1 MTDIQEWVAWFRH
14 ASPYINA
21 QRNQVMVLA
30 LSGEALAHSNL
41 ENIIHDIALL
51 NSLGIR
57 LVIVFGARP
66 QIDEILLKNGVS
78 SRFHLTNHQLL
89 RVTNDE
95 MIPYILSAYGRLRSE
110 LEAKLSMGVINSPMQ
125 GAKINVVSGNF
136 VMAKPHG
143 VSEGIDLGLT
153 GQVRKIDV
161 AGIQQHLQNQS
172 VILVPATGYSMTGE
186 IFNLSYEALAAEM
199 AIRLNAD
206 KLIFF
211 GSESGLKNQDGDLIH
226 QLTVKQALNYV
237 KAKKDLV
244 NSIDVAQESA
254 EQLELDSSQVNQLIA
269 AAHACQSGVRRIH
282 LLSYTHDGALLEEL
296 FTRDGHGTMVSV
308 DEFDQIR
315 PAKLEDTNGILSLIR
330 PLEEQGFLVRRSRE
344 LLETEIDYFLVEV
357 RDNAI
362 IGCVGL
368 YPFPKDDACELSCFA
383 VDPNYR
389 KMGRGDRLLEAVTQR
404 AVAQKF
410 SKLFV
415 LTTKTEQWFKE
426 RGFEPVSP
434 STLPGEKNY
443 NTSRNA
449 KVLMKKI

>member
-1 MTDIQEWVAWFRH
+1 MNDLKEWVAWFRH

-66 QIDEILLKNGVS
+66 QINDILKQNSVTS
-78 SRFHLTNHQLL
+78 DFHRSNHQRL
-89 RVTNDE
+89 RVTSEE
-95 MIPYILSAYGRLRSE
+95 MMPYVLAAYGRLRST

-136 VMAKPHG
+136 VMAKPYG
-143 VSEGIDLGLT
+143 VSEGIDLKLT

-161 AGIQQHLQNQS
+161 ASINTHLQNQS
-172 VILVPATGYSMTGE
+172 VILVPATGYSMTGD

-199 AIRLNAD
+199 AVRLNAE

-211 GSESGLKNQDGDLIH
+211 GNETGLTDEAGDFLH
-226 QLTVKQALNYV
+226 QITVKKAL
-237 KAKKDLV
+237 DLV
-244 NSIDVAQESA
+244 NTLDGQADSD
-254 EQLELDSSQVNQLIA
+254 EQPCLDTSQINQLLA
-269 AAHACQSGVRRIH
+269 ASHACQSGVRRVH
-282 LLSYTHDGALLEEL
+282 LLSYAHDGALLEEL

-315 PAKLEDTNGILSLIR
+315 PARLEDTNGILSLIR

-344 LLETEIDYFLVEV
+344 LLETELDYFLVEV

-362 IGCVGL
+362 IACVGL
-368 YPFPKDDACELSCFA
+368 YPFPKDNAAELSCFA
-383 VDPNYR
+383 VDTDYR
-389 KMGRGDRLLEAVTQR
+389 KMGRGDRLLEAVTQK
-404 AVAQKF
+404 AK
-410 SKLFV
+410 SLKLNKLFV

-434 STLPGEKNY
+434 ATLPGDKNY

-449 KVLMKKI
+449 KVLMKQLT

>member
-1 MTDIQEWVAWFRH
+1 MTDIKEWVAWFRH

-30 LSGEALAHSNL
+30 LSGEALAHANL

-66 QIDEILLKNGVS
+66 QIDEVLKNNDVAT
-78 SRFHLTNHQLL
+78 RFHMTNHQLL
-89 RVTNDE
+89 RITSEE
-95 MIPYILSAYGRLRSE
+95 MMPYVLSAYGRLRSI

-125 GAKINVVSGNF
+125 GARINVVSGNF

-161 AGIQQHLQNQS
+161 ASIHQHLQNQS
-172 VILVPATGYSMTGE
+172 VILVPATGYSMTGDV
-186 IFNLSYEALAAEM
+186 FNLSYEALAAEM

-206 KLIFF
+206 KLVFF
-211 GSESGLKNQDGDLIH
+211 GSESGLKNDQGDLIQ
-226 QLTVKQALNYV
+226 QLTVKQALHYV
-237 KAKKDLV
+237 DA
-244 NSIDVAQESA
+244 IDEPTKGIPDEQEILA
-254 EQLELDSSQVNQLIA
+254 LDPAQVNQLLA
-269 AAHACQSGVRRIH
+269 ASHACQSGVRRVH
-282 LLSYTHDGALLEEL
+282 LLSYAHDGALLEEL

-344 LLETEIDYFLVEV
+344 LLETELDYFLVEV

-362 IGCVGL
+362 IACVGL

-383 VDPNYR
+383 VDPDYR

-404 AVAQKF
+404 AISQKF

-434 STLPGEKNY
+434 STLPGDKNY

-449 KVLMKKI
+449 KVLMKKIL

>member
-1 MTDIQEWVAWFRH
+1 MSDIKEWVAWFRH

-30 LSGEALAHSNL
+30 LSGEALAHGNL

-57 LVIVFGARP
+57 LILVFGARP
-66 QIDEILLKNGVS
+66 QIDEVLSQNDMPIS
-78 SRFHLTNHQLL
+78 FHQIKHQML
-89 RVTNDE
+89 RITHED
-95 MIPYILSAYGRLRSE
+95 MMPYVLSAYGRLRSE

-125 GAKINVVSGNF
+125 GARINVVSGNF
-136 VMAKPHG
+136 VMAKPFG
-143 VSEGIDLGLT
+143 VSDGIDLGLT

-161 AGIQQHLQNQS
+161 ASIQQHLQHHS
-172 VILVPATGYSMTGE
+172 VILVPATGYSMTGDV
-186 IFNLSYEALAAEM
+186 FNLSYEALAAEM

-211 GSESGLKNQDGDLIH
+211 GNESGLKNEQGELVQ
-226 QLTVKQALNYV
+226 QLTVKQANEYVDALN
-237 KAKKDLV
+237 
-244 NSIDVAQESA
+244 IDYNQERVAGKNHKHAQI
-254 EQLELDSSQVNQLIA
+254 NQLLA
-269 AAHACQSGVRRIH
+269 AAHACQSGVRRVH

-296 FTRDGHGTMVSV
+296 FTRDGHGTMVSI

-344 LLETEIDYFLVEV
+344 LLETELDYFLVEV

-368 YPFPKDDACELSCFA
+368 YPFPKDNAAELSCFA
-383 VDPNYR
+383 VDPDYR
-389 KMGRGDRLLEAVTQR
+389 KMGRGDRLLEAVTSR
-404 AVAQKF
+404 AIAQGF

-426 RGFEPVSP
+426 RGFAPVSP
-434 STLPGEKNY
+434 SMLPGEKNY

-449 KVLMKKI
+449 KVLMKQIQ

>member
-1 MTDIQEWVAWFRH
+1 MTDIKEWVAWFRH

-30 LSGEALAHSNL
+30 MSGESLAHSNL

-66 QIDEILLKNGVS
+66 QVDSILKQNNVS
-78 SRFHLTNHQLL
+78 SRFHFTNRQLL
-89 RVTNDE
+89 RITSED
-95 MIPYILSAYGRLRSE
+95 MMPYVLSAYGRLRSE

-143 VSEGIDLGLT
+143 ITDGIDLGLT

-161 AGIQQHLQNQS
+161 TSIQQHLQNQS
-172 VILVPATGYSMTGE
+172 VILVPATGYSMSGDV
-186 IFNLSYEALAAEM
+186 FNLSYEALAAEM

-211 GSESGLKNQDGDLIH
+211 GSESGLQNEQGELLH
-226 QLTVKQALNYV
+226 QLTVKQALHFV
-237 KAKKDLV
+237 DLLDDAS
-244 NSIDVAQESA
+244 NVAENTHDHPH
-254 EQLELDSSQVNQLIA
+254 LEPSQINQLLA
-269 AAHACQSGVRRIH
+269 AAHACQTGVRRVH

-330 PLEEQGFLVRRSRE
+330 PLEEQGFLVRRSKE
-344 LLETEIDYFLVEV
+344 LLETELDYFLVEV

-362 IGCVGL
+362 IACVGL
-368 YPFPKDDACELSCFA
+368 YPFPNDNSAELSCFA
-383 VDPNYR
+383 VDPDYR

-404 AVAQKF
+404 ALSQSF

-426 RGFEPVSP
+426 RGFEQVLPN
-434 STLPGEKNY
+434 TLPGDKNY

-449 KVLMKKI
+449 KVLMKKIQ

>member
-1 MTDIQEWVAWFRH
+1 MTDIKEWVAWFRH

-30 LSGEALAHSNL
+30 MSGEALAHSNL

-66 QIDEILLKNGVS
+66 QVDSILKQNNVS
-78 SRFHLTNHQLL
+78 SRFHLTNRQLL
-89 RVTNDE
+89 RITSED
-95 MIPYILSAYGRLRSE
+95 MMPYVLSAYGRLRSE

-143 VSEGIDLGLT
+143 ITDGIDLGLT
-153 GQVRKIDV
+153 GEVRKIDV
-161 AGIQQHLQNQS
+161 TSIQQSLQNQS
-172 VILVPATGYSMTGE
+172 VILVPATGYSMSGDV
-186 IFNLSYEALAAEM
+186 FNLSYEALAAEM

-211 GSESGLKNQDGDLIH
+211 GSESGLKNKQGELLH
-226 QLTVKQALNYV
+226 QLTVKQALH
-237 KAKKDLV
+237 LV
-244 NSIDVAQESA
+244 NLLDDASNNET
-254 EQLELDSSQVNQLIA
+254 EKTHHHPHLEASQINQLLA
-269 AAHACQSGVRRIH
+269 AAHACQSGVRRVH

-330 PLEEQGFLVRRSRE
+330 PLEEQGFLVRRSKE
-344 LLETEIDYFLVEV
+344 LLETELDYFLVEV

-362 IGCVGL
+362 IACVGL
-368 YPFPKDDACELSCFA
+368 YPFPQDNSAELSCFA
-383 VDPNYR
+383 VDPDYR

-404 AVAQKF
+404 ALSQNF

-426 RGFEPVSP
+426 RGFEQVSP
-434 STLPGEKNY
+434 NTLPGYKNY

-449 KVLMKKI
+449 KVLMKKIQ

>member
-1 MTDIQEWVAWFRH
+1 MTDLKEWVAWFRH

-30 LSGEALAHSNL
+30 LSGEALAHRNL
-41 ENIIHDIALL
+41 ENTIHDIALL

-57 LVIVFGARP
+57 LVLVFGARP
-66 QIDEILLKNGVS
+66 QIDAVLEQNNVP

-89 RVTNDE
+89 RITSEE
-95 MIPYILSAYGRLRSE
+95 MMPYVLSAYGRLRSE

-136 VMAKPHG
+136 VMAKPFG
-143 VSEGIDLGLT
+143 VSDGVDLGLT

-161 AGIQQHLQNQS
+161 SSIQQHLQNQS
-172 VILVPATGYSMTGE
+172 VILVPATGYAMTGDV
-186 IFNLSYEALAAEM
+186 FNLSYEALAAET
-199 AIRLNAD
+199 AVRLNAE

-211 GSESGLKNQDGDLIH
+211 GSDSGLKDLSGELVQ
-226 QLTVKQALNYV
+226 QLTAEQALQYVDALDSPNCDTEETLESLDVKQ
-237 KAKKDLV
+237 
-244 NSIDVAQESA
+244 
-254 EQLELDSSQVNQLIA
+254 SQINQLLA
-269 AAHACQSGVRRIH
+269 SAHACQLGVRRVH
-282 LLSYTHDGALLEEL
+282 LLSYAHDGALLEEL

-315 PAKLEDTNGILSLIR
+315 PAKLEDTNGILNLIR

-344 LLETEIDYFLVEV
+344 LLETELDYFLVEV

-362 IGCVGL
+362 IACVGL
-368 YPFPKDDACELSCFA
+368 YPFPKDASGELSCFA
-383 VDPNYR
+383 VDPDYR
-389 KMGRGDRLLEAVTQR
+389 KMGRGDRLLDAVTLK
-404 AVAQKF
+404 AKAQGF

-426 RGFEPVSP
+426 RGFAQVSP
-434 STLPGEKNY
+434 EILPGDKNY

-449 KVLMKKI
+449 KVLMKTI

>member
-41 ENIIHDIALL
+41 VNIIHDIALL

-57 LVIVFGARP
+57 LVIVFGGRP
-66 QIDEILLKNGVS
+66 QIDEILKHNKVT
-78 SRFHLTNHQLL
+78 SRFHLSNHQLL
-89 RVTNDE
+89 RVTSEE
-95 MIPYILSAYGRLRSE
+95 MMPYILSAYGLLRSE

-125 GAKINVVSGNF
+125 GARINVVSGNF

-143 VSEGIDLGLT
+143 VSEGVDLGLT
-153 GQVRKIDV
+153 GQVRKIDI
-161 AGIQQHLQNQS
+161 ASIQQYLHNQS
-172 VILVPATGYSMTGE
+172 IVLVPATGYSMTGE
-186 IFNLSYEALAAEM
+186 VFNLSYEALAAEM
-199 AIRLNAD
+199 AIRLNAE
-206 KLIFF
+206 KLVFF
-211 GSESGLKNQDGDLIH
+211 GSESGLKSQTGDFVH

-237 KAKKDLV
+237 DA
-244 NSIDVAQESA
+244 IDDPKTDDGTTS
-254 EQLELDSSQVNQLIA
+254 EQLALDSSQINQLLA
-269 AAHACQSGVRRIH
+269 AAQACQAGVRRVH
-282 LLSYTHDGALLEEL
+282 LLSYAHDGALLEEL
-296 FTRDGHGTMVSV
+296 FTRDGHGTMVSI

-315 PAKLEDTNGILSLIR
+315 PAKLEDTNGILNLIR

-344 LLETEIDYFLVEV
+344 LLETELDYFLVEV

-362 IGCVGL
+362 IACVGL
-368 YPFPKDDACELSCFA
+368 YPFPKDNACELSCFA
-383 VDPNYR
+383 VDSDYR

-404 AVAQKF
+404 AKAQNF

-434 STLPGEKNY
+434 STLPGDKNY

-449 KVLMKKI
+449 KVLMKII

>member
-1 MTDIQEWVAWFRH
+1 MTDIKEWVAWFRH

-30 LSGEALAHSNL
+30 LSGEALAHPNL

-66 QIDEILLKNGVS
+66 QIDAILKQNNVNTS
-78 SRFHLTNHQLL
+78 FHLTNHQLL
-89 RVTNDE
+89 RVTSEE
-95 MIPYILSAYGRLRSE
+95 MMPFVLSAYGRLRSE

-161 AGIQQHLQNQS
+161 ASIHQHLQNQS
-172 VILVPATGYSMTGE
+172 VILVPATGYSMTGDV
-186 IFNLSYEALAAEM
+186 FNLSYEALAAEM
-199 AIRLNAD
+199 AIRLNAE

-211 GSESGLKNQDGDLIH
+211 GSESCLKSEKGELVH
-226 QLTVKQALNYV
+226 QLTVKQALSFVDSLDAENLTSET
-237 KAKKDLV
+237 KHNCSLA
-244 NSIDVAQESA
+244 SAQI
-254 EQLELDSSQVNQLIA
+254 NQLLA
-269 AAHACQSGVRRIH
+269 AAHACQSGVRRVH

-344 LLETEIDYFLVEV
+344 LLETELDYFLVEV

-362 IGCVGL
+362 IACVGL
-368 YPFPKDDACELSCFA
+368 YPFPKDNAGELSCFA
-383 VDPNYR
+383 VDPDYR

-404 AVAQKF
+404 ALACNF

-434 STLPGEKNY
+434 TTLPGDKNY

-449 KVLMKKI
+449 KVLMKKIQ

>member
-30 LSGEALAHSNL
+30 LSGEALAHRNL

-66 QIDEILLKNGVS
+66 QIDGILKDNNIDTD
-78 SRFHLTNHQLL
+78 FHRTNHQLL
-89 RVTNDE
+89 RVTSDE
-95 MIPYILSAYGRLRSE
+95 MMPYVLSAYGRLRSE

-143 VSEGIDLGLT
+143 VSEGVDLGLT

-161 AGIQQHLQNQS
+161 GSIQQHLQNQS

-186 IFNLSYEALAAEM
+186 VFNLSYEALAAEM
-199 AIRLNAD
+199 AVRLNAE
-206 KLIFF
+206 KLVFF
-211 GSESGLKNQDGDLIH
+211 GSESGLKSQSGNLVH
-226 QLTVKQALNYV
+226 QLTVKQALDFVDAVDEPINNE
-237 KAKKDLV
+237 D
-244 NSIDVAQESA
+244 
-254 EQLELDSSQVNQLIA
+254 EQLALDSSQINQLLA
-269 AAHACQSGVRRIH
+269 ASHACQAGVRRVH
-282 LLSYTHDGALLEEL
+282 LLSYAHDGALLEEL

-315 PAKLEDTNGILSLIR
+315 PAKLEDTNGILNLIR

-344 LLETEIDYFLVEV
+344 LLETELDYFLVEV

-362 IGCVGL
+362 IACVGL

-383 VDPNYR
+383 VDPGYR
-389 KMGRGDRLLEAVTQR
+389 KMGRGDRLLEAVTKK
-404 AVAQKF
+404 AKANNF

-426 RGFEPVSP
+426 RGFDSVSP
-434 STLPGEKNY
+434 STLPGDKNY
-443 NTSRNA
+443 NASRNA